1 MARLTGERPMEGAT
15 PDSLLAFHDAGY
27 REMAGRIGPGTVLD
41 VGCGV
46 GAQTAKLGG
55 LGRLVIG
62 VDYDP
67 QTAIDAAHEWEPR
80 GLRFAAM
87 DGAAIGART
96 GSVDWV
102 CSSHIIEHFRAP
114 EQHVAELARVS
125 SADGTA
131 LVITPNRPA
140 DFENP
145 FHVAL
150 FEADELHSLLALFF
164 HDVTVHGLEGS
175 PELHADFAQRR
186 ASGERLLKLDPLDL
200 RHKVPH
206 RWYVWS
212 YERVLPVVYRML
224 GSERTGIGS
233 GLDESHFF
241 LSDQITPTTPGLF
254 AVARRPR
261 R

>member
-1 MARLTGERPMEGAT
+1 MASAT

-27 REMAGRIGPGTVLD
+27 REMADRLGTGVVLD

-46 GAQTAKLGG
+46 GDQTARLAGI
-55 LGRLVIG
+55 GRLVIG
-62 VDYDP
+62 VDYDA
-67 QTAIDAAHEWEPR
+67 QTAVDAGREWEPR

-87 DGAAIGART
+87 DGARIGARS
-96 GSVDWV
+96 GSIDWV
-102 CSSHIIEHFRAP
+102 CSSHIIEHFHAP
-114 EQHVAELARVS
+114 EQHVVELARV
-125 SADGTA
+125 AADDGTA

-145 FHVAL
+145 FHVSL
-150 FEADELHSLLALFF
+150 FEPAELESLLALFF

-186 ASGERLLKLDPLDL
+186 ASGDKLLRLDRFDL
-200 RHKVPH
+200 RHKMPR
-206 RWYVWS
+206 RWYVWG
-212 YERVLPVVYRML
+212 YERVLPVVYKAL

-233 GLDESHFF
+233 GIDESNFF
-241 LSDQITPTTPGLF
+241 LTDQTTPSTPGLF
-254 AVARRPR
+254 AVARNPR